1 MSSQVIPALDFS
13 GSGDWEME
21 GDVKDQLSDR
31 GTRFGRLGTF
41 PLRAVEAVE
50 GDGAVGASGAGTFT
64 FFPWLH
70 LSSPPVPNI
79 QARWEMHSLRTSN
92 MPYAGNVWTQL
103 DQH

>member
-1 MSSQVIPALDFS
+1 
-13 GSGDWEME
+13 ME

-64 FFPWLH
+64 FFP
-70 LSSPPVPNI
+70 
-79 QARWEMHSLRTSN
+79 
-92 MPYAGNVWTQL
+92 
-103 DQH
+103 